1 MVCSEF
7 VDQISALLNLLS
19 GVIMYP
25 GNQQYIVTSASGQTV
40 ITPAYPPGSVPH
52 YVSPTGV
59 CPNKPDVSLSG
70 GGTQVCFL
78 SYYPSQGFASE
89 DRTAGQMQ
97 GATSVTYSAQ
107 ETPPKY
113 EEKEELGHVS

>member
-7 VDQISALLNLLS
+7 VDQISALLYLLS

-59 CPNKPDVSLSG
+59 CPNQPGVSLSG
-70 GGTQVCFL
+70 SGTQVCST
-78 SYYPSQGFASE
+78 SYCPNQEFATE
-89 DRTAGQMQ
+89 ARTAGSMQ
-97 GATSVTYSAQ
+97 GVTSVTYSAQ
-107 ETPPKY
+107 GPPPKY
-113 EEKEELGHVS
+113 EEK